1 MSVWLYPYTVPY
13 LHISPSLGRLYPVLT
28 RAVLYRFW
36 HPSQPFNSSTAPPF
50 LLFLSHLLSLLSIAS
65 LVLQSPT
72 GFNASSFPLLNFLH
86 TVASQ
91 NHVLIYQVPLP
102 MLNSKSV
109 TQLFFSFMSLFIF
122 QTFCPTCPTPLVLYH
137 ICLNCCFATTV

>member
-1 MSVWLYPYTVPY
+1 MSVS
-13 LHISPSLGRLYPVLT
+13 LHCSL
-28 RAVLYRFW
+28 
-36 HPSQPFNSSTAPPF
+36 SSY
-50 LLFLSHLLSLLSIAS
+50 LSISREVIACVDKGS
-65 LVLQSPT
+65 TLQVLAPKSTFQF
-72 GFNASSFPLLNFLH
+72 FNCPSFPSVSFTFAVPPQYCLPCATKSYRLQCIFFPLLNFLH

-137 ICLNCCFATTV
+137 ICLNYCFATTV